1 MEDIRLKLMVAD
13 TDSSVE
19 LPLAS
24 SGVSAGFPSPAD
36 DYIESA
42 LDLNKALIKNPN
54 STFFARVDG
63 ESMKDEGIN
72 DGDLLIIDKY
82 IEPISGAIAVCYVD
96 GEFTLKRLL
105 IEDGIIKLMPANKK
119 YKPIIVSPEE
129 DFIVWGVVTY
139 SIKKHF

>member
-1 MEDIRLKLMVAD
+1 MEDIRLKIMVAD
-13 TDSSVE
+13 TDSSLE

-42 LDLNKALIKNPN
+42 LDLNKALINNPYA
-54 STFFARVDG
+54 TFFARVDG

-72 DGDLLIIDKY
+72 DGDLLIIDKL
-82 IEPISGAIAVCYVD
+82 IEPVSGAITVCYID

-105 IEDGIIKLMPANKK
+105 IEDGVIMLMPANKK

-129 DFIVWGVVTY
+129 SFIVWGVVTY
-139 SIKKHF
+139 SIKKH